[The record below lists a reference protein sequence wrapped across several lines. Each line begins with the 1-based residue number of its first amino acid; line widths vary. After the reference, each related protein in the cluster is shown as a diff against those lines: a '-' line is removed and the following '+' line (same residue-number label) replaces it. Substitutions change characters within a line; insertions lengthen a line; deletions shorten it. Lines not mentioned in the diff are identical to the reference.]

1 MQTKTHADNEFLSS
15 RFDEEIVSFPY
26 AQVLN
31 EKSTSDSGFFIT
43 TDNLAT
49 ADWQL
54 PQNQQFHQQTW
65 HSGEKTMGLLIH
77 HPRLIILAQSPMLM
91 FERSSGLNL
100 GVYNAERY
108 RQSKASI
115 VLKTKY
121 LVYFVDEN
129 NQLRHQLPMQLTMKG
144 AAGASFGEHLIKFR
158 LELEKAFAVAHHQ
171 QIKRKSAEFHAMGIF
186 CIQTEP
192 QIKGEGK
199 KAGWVCST
207 VNHEQPT
214 QENYCSYFVGFTTLK
229 DRLLTEVE
237 QYAKFAQA
245 PSLEPVESIS
255 TPTNDTNA
263 VVEKYSGE
271 VTELCRSVDSY
282 EMEEDEA
289 GF

>member
-1 MQTKTHADNEFLSS
+1 MQTTTQKGNEFLSS
-15 RFDEEIVSFPY
+15 RFDEQVVSFPY

-31 EKSTSDSGFFIT
+31 EKSASDSGFFIT

-54 PQNQQFHQQTW
+54 PQDQQFHQQTW

-91 FERSSGLNL
+91 FERESGSNL

-108 RQSKASI
+108 RQSKGSI
-115 VLKTKY
+115 VIKTKY
-121 LVYFVDEN
+121 LVYFVDKN
-129 NQLRHQLPMQLTMKG
+129 NQLRHKSPMQLTMKG

-158 LELEKAFAVAHHQ
+158 LELEKAFAIAHQ
-171 QIKRKSAEFHAMGIF
+171 QQVKRKSLEFHAMGVF

-192 QIKGEGK
+192 QVKGEGQ

-214 QENYCSYFVGFTTLK
+214 PENYCSYFVGFTTLK
-229 DRLLTEVE
+229 ERLLSEVE
-237 QYAKFAQA
+237 QYAKFTQLQ
-245 PSLEPVESIS
+245 SVEPIES
-255 TPTNDTNA
+255 TPINNTSA
-263 VVEKYSGE
+263 VAEKYSGE
-271 VTELCRSVDSY
+271 ITQLSRSNDSY
-282 EMEEDEA
+282 EMEEDEVS
-289 GF
+289 F